1 MMTVGEVALQ
11 GYHTT
16 RAVMACTQLGQTF
29 DAF

>member
-16 RAVMACTQLGQTF
+16 RAVMACTQGQTF